1 MNDKIPQ
8 TIRNVLRAAPAAAL
22 ATGIVCPS
30 ALADPGDLDP
40 TFANVGRFTPPD
52 DLRGRAQSLVTQEDN
67 YVFAGGGLEFD
78 FFTYETDTLGFA
90 DRLSVDGILDA
101 GFNAPDLV
109 DTLVAAD
116 SPLRLVV
123 AADAAGTVLGFAAIS
138 LTYSLVDPTPD
149 KRRHCWLKELYVRS
163 SNRSLGVGRALM
175 AWVARYAVEHG
186 CARIDW
192 PVQAA
197 NARGQAFY
205 EGLGATQVVERLS
218 YRLSEPG
225 LSRLAGIGPE
235 SSR

>member
-1 MNDKIPQ
+1 MTRMPAVPGPSGRPADRAGLTDPVRVDLVSAPQ
-8 TIRNVLRAAPAAAL
+8 HE
-22 ATGIVCPS
+22 
-30 ALADPGDLDP
+30 
-40 TFANVGRFTPPD
+40 
-52 DLRGRAQSLVTQEDN
+52 SLV
-67 YVFAGGGLEFD
+67 GLLCELHA
-78 FFTYETDTLGFA
+78 YYHSGA
-90 DRLSVDGILDA
+90 SVSRDLVQSY
-101 GFNAPDLV
+101 LV

-138 LTYSLVDPTPD
+138 LTYSLVDPSPD

>member
-1 MNDKIPQ
+1 MTRMPAVPGPSGRPADRAGPTDPVRVDLVSAPQ
-8 TIRNVLRAAPAAAL
+8 HE
-22 ATGIVCPS
+22 
-30 ALADPGDLDP
+30 
-40 TFANVGRFTPPD
+40 
-52 DLRGRAQSLVTQEDN
+52 SLVDLLCELHA
-67 YVFAGGGLEFD
+67 YYHSGA
-78 FFTYETDTLGFA
+78 
-90 DRLSVDGILDA
+90 SV
-101 GFNAPDLV
+101 PRDLVRSHIV

-123 AADAAGTVLGFAAIS
+123 AADVAGTVLGFAAIS
-138 LTYSLVDPTPD
+138 LTYSLVDPSPD

-163 SNRSLGVGRALM
+163 SHRSLGVGRALM

>member
-1 MNDKIPQ
+1 MTRMPAVPGPSGRRADRAGPTDPVRVDLVSAPQ
-8 TIRNVLRAAPAAAL
+8 HE
-22 ATGIVCPS
+22 
-30 ALADPGDLDP
+30 
-40 TFANVGRFTPPD
+40 
-52 DLRGRAQSLVTQEDN
+52 SLVDLLCELHA
-67 YVFAGGGLEFD
+67 YYHSGA
-78 FFTYETDTLGFA
+78 
-90 DRLSVDGILDA
+90 SV
-101 GFNAPDLV
+101 PRDLVRSHIV

-123 AADAAGTVLGFAAIS
+123 AADVAGTVLGFAAIS

-163 SNRSLGVGRALM
+163 SHRSLGVGRALM